1 MSGSEAKAIGE
12 RVEGWTEIYPR
23 HIGGDKY
30 RVLSTR
36 NDTLT
41 IHKVN
46 IKKISCT
53 CKDDQYNQDRP
64 MVCAHLAAATYVAPQ
79 QVTAEDHAVGT
90 LLELARS
97 GQIGV
102 QAAPTET
109 EGLGPED
116 VMGSDSSPSEE
127 DGGDEETYDM
137 ASAADGV
144 DTVRDWLEP
153 AITEIEH
160 VSIEAGH
167 HNSLAGVRI
176 EPDNRAMTDGGYEAF
191 KGVVNS
197 IDATTPH
204 VGFTDS
210 GCQSC
215 GEKDDEFY
223 YFVANE
229 NLDEVPG

>member
-1 MSGSEAKAIGE
+1 MTGPDGNLIGD
-12 RVEGWTEIYPR
+12 RVEGWTQLYPR
-23 HIGGDKY
+23 QLGGDEW

-36 NDTLT
+36 NETLT
-41 IHKVN
+41 VHEVDLKE
-46 IKKISCT
+46 ISCT
-53 CKDDQYNQDRP
+53 CKDEEFNKDRP
-64 MVCAHLAAATYVAPQ
+64 EICAHVAAAMHSAPVQ
-79 QVTAEDHAVGT
+79 ISVEEHAMGT

-97 GQIGV
+97 GQLGA
-102 QAAPTET
+102 QAAPVES
-109 EGLGPED
+109 EGLAPED
-116 VMGSDSSPSEE
+116 VMDPDSSPSEE

-153 AITEIEH
+153 AITEFEH

-167 HNSLAGVRI
+167 HASLAGVRI
-176 EPDNRAMTDGGYEAF
+176 EPDNQSMTDGGYEAF

-197 IDATTPH
+197 LDATTAH

-210 GCQSC
+210 GCNSC

-229 NLDEVPG
+229 DLSEVPG